1 MGRVVAGFRGGLEE
15 GIVAKL
21 VGLERVGE
29 VAGVVDSYLT
39 GTSANDPPTLSY
51 AAGPATDWNPVSSS
65 AQIKQLCNAPSPRAC
80 ILGHKP
86 LSSERFELSTLTGI
100 SSCLHAD
107 LHRYTLF

>member
-1 MGRVVAGFRGGLEE
+1 MGRVVADFRGGLEE

-29 VAGVVDSYLT
+29 VAGVVDAYLT
-39 GTSANDPPTLSY
+39 GTGANDPPTLSY
-51 AAGPATDWNPVSSS
+51 VAGPWNPVSSS

-86 LSSERFELSTLTGI
+86 LSSERLELSTLTG

-107 LHRYTLF
+107 LHRYTMF